1 MSIEVT
7 VVTSNRGKFTEIH
20 EILSA
25 RGWTVHWSRRNL
37 PEPQAD
43 TLEEVV
49 HAKLD
54 AVGPTRGWVLVED
67 SGFFVD
73 ALNGFPGVYSAYAL
87 RTLGL
92 RPLIAWV
99 EGRRRGAVFRTV
111 AGIRHGSRRWIAEG
125 EVAGSVARSPRGSHG
140 FGFDPIFIP
149 RGSRRTYGQSTSAEK
164 GRTSHRSRAI
174 LALALQIER
183 GSRPTSSRARPQGRT
198 TSRRGR

>member
-1 MSIEVT
+1 MPIEVT
-7 VVTSNRGKFTEIH
+7 VVTSNRGKFVEIQ
-20 EILSA
+20 EMLQS
-25 RGWTVHWSRRNL
+25 RGWTVHWSRRTL

-54 AVGPTRGWVLVED
+54 AVGPARGWVLVED
-67 SGFFVD
+67 SGFFVG

-92 RPLIAWV
+92 RPLLRWV
-99 EGRRRGAVFRTV
+99 RGRRRDAVFRTV
-111 AGIRHGSRRWIAEG
+111 AGIRHGNLRWTARG
-125 EVAGSVARSPRGSHG
+125 EVAGSVASSPRGRHG

-149 RGSRRTYGQSTSAEK
+149 QGGRRTYGQLTSAEK

-174 LALALQIER
+174 LALARQIEKGGAPAPR
-183 GSRPTSSRARPQGRT
+183 APARNRRTARPRK
-198 TSRRGR
+198 